1 MSYREIEKF
10 LKTLVGGKDVEKALQ
25 RLGRLTQEETQ
36 LVTAK
41 NLELAQ
47 IVKEGTHTPFCC
59 P

>member
-1 MSYREIEKF
+1 M
-10 LKTLVGGKDVEKALQ
+10 KTLVGGKDVEKALQ

-47 IVKEGTHTPFCC
+47 IVKEGAHIPFRC

>member
-1 MSYREIEKF
+1 LSYCEIEKF
-10 LKTLVGGKDVEKALQ
+10 FKTLVGGKDAEKALQ
-25 RLGRLTQEETQ
+25 KLGRLTQEETQ

-47 IVKEGTHTPFCC
+47 IVKEGAHTPFRC

>member
-10 LKTLVGGKDVEKALQ
+10 LKTLVGGKDVEKAVQ
-25 RLGRLTQEETQ
+25 KLGKLTQEETQ

-47 IVKEGTHTPFCC
+47 IVKEGAHTPFRC